1 MKFLEKAF
9 VPGRGVFMASAVIV
23 LNIIVGIVSLSFIVY
38 ENLCDLLEKVAVKKF
53 GKKNAATIKGIKI
66 GFLYFLPL
74 LLVAI
79 TLGYQ
84 ASGML
89 LGCYGLYR
97 LYSLGA
103 NKTKVKPKRKYK
115 WN

>member
-1 MKFLEKAF
+1 MKFLEKTF
-9 VPGRGVFMASAVIV
+9 VPGKGVFMTSAVIV
-23 LNIIVGIVSLSFIVY
+23 FNLIVGIIALAFIAY
-38 ENLCDLLEKVAVKKF
+38 EKLCELLEKVAVKKF
-53 GKKNAATIKGIKI
+53 GKKNATTIKGIKI

-79 TLGYQ
+79 ILGYQ

-103 NKTKVKPKRKYK
+103 SKTKTKPKRKYK
-115 WN
+115 